1 MNGYELSRN
10 FFDWAFE
17 NPDINT
23 PTHTAT
29 YMWIIDKWNRSGQ
42 VQKLVL
48 PSSESMA
55 AIGVKSYN
63 TYIKV
68 LQDLIEYGF
77 IEMIQKSK
85 NQFTANI
92 IALSNFDKALDKALD
107 KAMIKHTIKQSE
119 STQQSTGESICSI
132 YKQENKVTKE
142 QSNNGV
148 DSSTPPQK
156 IVKKS
161 FVESDYDG
169 KYKTVEDLPKMPESI
184 DYSVCQELRLQVF
197 RSIEKTPE
205 KYPPQ
210 EIIAFI
216 RYWSELNEQKKL
228 PRWKIARQKSNAWQ
242 TSSRLSTW
250 MQKSFNSQKND
261 TNSQLRSDIR
271 TSTGANAI
279 FSTAKKFNDIPSRT
293 KGPVSAN

>member
-1 MNGYELSRN
+1 MTGYEYSRN

-23 PTHTAT
+23 PSHTAT

-68 LQDLIEYGF
+68 LQDLIEFGF

-107 KAMIKHTIKQSE
+107 KAMIKHTTKQHE
-119 STQQSTGESICSI
+119 STIQSTDESNYSI
-132 YKQENKVTKE
+132 YKQSNKVTIE
-142 QSNNGV
+142 QSNIDSGV
-148 DSSTPPQK
+148 VPPPTPK
-156 IVKKS
+156 AEVAVVSKKTKNKKN
-161 FVESDYDG
+161 VEEEYTG
-169 KYKTVEDLPKMPESI
+169 KFKTIEDLPKLNPNI
-184 DYSVCQELRLQVF
+184 DYHIDSELRLQVF
-197 RSIEKTPE
+197 RHLEKSPN
-205 KYPPQ
+205 KYPTD
-210 EIIAFI
+210 EVAKFVK
-216 RYWSELNEQKKL
+216 YWSELNEDRNL
-228 PRWKIARQKSNAWQ
+228 PKWKITKQKTGTWQ
-242 TSSRLSTW
+242 VASRLSNW
-250 MQKSFNSQKND
+250 INNNFSNNGKSKQHISPIIEPRQGQDFGYVK
-261 TNSQLRSDIR
+261 R
-271 TSTGANAI
+271 TA
-279 FSTAKKFNDIPSRT
+279 
-293 KGPVSAN
+293 

>member
-1 MNGYELSRN
+1 MTGYEYSRN

-23 PTHTAT
+23 PNHTAT

-68 LQDLIEYGF
+68 LQDLIEFGF

-107 KAMIKHTIKQSE
+107 KAMIKHTTKQHE
-119 STQQSTGESICSI
+119 STIQSTDESNYSI
-132 YKQENKVTKE
+132 YKQSNKVTIE
-142 QSNNGV
+142 QSNIDSGV
-148 DSSTPPQK
+148 VPPPTPK
-156 IVKKS
+156 AEVAVVSKKTKNKKN
-161 FVESDYDG
+161 VEEEYTG
-169 KYKTVEDLPKMPESI
+169 KFKTIEDLPKLNPNI
-184 DYSVCQELRLQVF
+184 DYHIDSELRLQVF
-197 RSIEKTPE
+197 RHLEKSPN
-205 KYPPQ
+205 KYPTD
-210 EIIAFI
+210 EVAKFVK
-216 RYWSELNEQKKL
+216 YWSELNEDRNL
-228 PRWKIARQKSNAWQ
+228 PKWKITKQKTGTWQ
-242 TSSRLSTW
+242 VASRLSNW
-250 MQKSFNSQKND
+250 INNNFSNNGKSKQHISPIIEPRQGQDFGYVK
-261 TNSQLRSDIR
+261 R
-271 TSTGANAI
+271 TA
-279 FSTAKKFNDIPSRT
+279 
-293 KGPVSAN
+293 

>member
-1 MNGYELSRN
+1 MTGYEYSRN

-23 PTHTAT
+23 PSHTAT

-68 LQDLIEYGF
+68 LQDLIEFGF

-107 KAMIKHTIKQSE
+107 KAMIKHTTKQHE
-119 STQQSTGESICSI
+119 STIQSTDESNYSI
-132 YKQENKVTKE
+132 YKQSNKVTIE
-142 QSNNGV
+142 QSNIV
-148 DSSTPPQK
+148 SDVVPPPTPK
-156 IVKKS
+156 AEVAVVSKKTKNKKN
-161 FVESDYDG
+161 VEEEYTG
-169 KYKTVEDLPKMPESI
+169 KFKTIEDLPKLNPNI
-184 DYSVCQELRLQVF
+184 DYHIDSELRLQVF
-197 RSIEKTPE
+197 RHLEKSPN
-205 KYPPQ
+205 KYPTD
-210 EIIAFI
+210 EVAKFVK
-216 RYWSELNEQKKL
+216 YWSELNEDRNL
-228 PRWKIARQKSNAWQ
+228 PKWKITKQKTGTWQ
-242 TSSRLSTW
+242 VASRLSNW
-250 MQKSFNSQKND
+250 INNNFSNNGKSKQHISPIIEPRQGQDFGYVK
-261 TNSQLRSDIR
+261 R
-271 TSTGANAI
+271 TA
-279 FSTAKKFNDIPSRT
+279 
-293 KGPVSAN
+293 